1 MSHSIR
7 RASATETGAAFP
19 TISSASARAAPS
31 SSSPG
36 CTDRTS
42 PPSSASAAVNTRPV
56 VTHSIAREMPTMR
69 GRNHDEHASGTIPR
83 RANTNPSLA
92 SSATNRTS
100 IGRVIVTPTPTAGPL
115 IAAKT
120 GLSDEKIRSDT
131 VPPVSRGTASS
142 VCTSR
147 QSNVS
152 PPPPRSAPA
161 QNARPAP
168 VTMTARTSSSASEAS
183 NASMSSRPIS
193 AVNAFRRSGRLS
205 VMVRTPSA
213 TSEVIVS
220 KSMGGIVVHT
230 VAMRRRHS
238 RLGYALA
245 ASAATM
251 WALNGSL
258 SRLLLDDGVSA
269 LRLGE
274 LRGVLSFVMLAAA
287 LAIARPRLLRV
298 RRQDIPRL
306 AFLGVVGLA
315 GVHATYFFAI
325 SRLDVGVAL
334 VIQYLGPLI
343 LLLWLRLVHR
353 RQLQRSLWGAA
364 VLSVIGCFL
373 VVQAWNPGAID
384 GLGLL
389 AAFGAAVTFAIYLY
403 SSEQAGHRYEPVT
416 TLVWGFGFAVI
427 GTLLPF
433 VCIVAALRHVPAS
446 RAAVVATLEP
456 VLAAIIA
463 WPVLGQDLDVA
474 QIAGGL
480 IVVGAVVWVQIQ
492 RPAGEE
498 EAAPAYRES
507 TAAAVR

>member
-1 MSHSIR
+1 
-7 RASATETGAAFP
+7 
-19 TISSASARAAPS
+19 
-31 SSSPG
+31 
-36 CTDRTS
+36 
-42 PPSSASAAVNTRPV
+42 
-56 VTHSIAREMPTMR
+56 
-69 GRNHDEHASGTIPR
+69 
-83 RANTNPSLA
+83 
-92 SSATNRTS
+92 
-100 IGRVIVTPTPTAGPL
+100 
-115 IAAKT
+115 
-120 GLSDEKIRSDT
+120 
-131 VPPVSRGTASS
+131 
-142 VCTSR
+142 
-147 QSNVS
+147 
-152 PPPPRSAPA
+152 
-161 QNARPAP
+161 
-168 VTMTARTSSSASEAS
+168 
-183 NASMSSRPIS
+183 
-193 AVNAFRRSGRLS
+193 
-205 VMVRTPSA
+205 
-213 TSEVIVS
+213 
-220 KSMGGIVVHT
+220 MGEIVVHT
-230 VAMRRRHS
+230 VAMRPRHS

-269 LRLGE
+269 LRLAQ
-274 LRGVLSFVMLAAA
+274 LRGVLSFVLLAAA
-287 LAIARPRLLRV
+287 LAIARPRLLRI

-389 AAFGAAVTFAIYLY
+389 AAFGAAITFAIYLY
-403 SSEQAGHRYEPVT
+403 SSEQAGPRYEPVT
-416 TLVWGFGFAVI
+416 TLVWGFGFASLFWLVVQPPWSFPFAEFTSAENIALGLGVAVI

-474 QIAGGL
+474 QILGGL

>member
-1 MSHSIR
+1 M
-7 RASATETGAAFP
+7 
-19 TISSASARAAPS
+19 
-31 SSSPG
+31 
-36 CTDRTS
+36 
-42 PPSSASAAVNTRPV
+42 RP
-56 VTHSIAREMPTMR
+56 
-69 GRNHDEHASGTIPR
+69 
-83 RANTNPSLA
+83 
-92 SSATNRTS
+92 
-100 IGRVIVTPTPTAGPL
+100 
-115 IAAKT
+115 
-120 GLSDEKIRSDT
+120 
-131 VPPVSRGTASS
+131 
-142 VCTSR
+142 
-147 QSNVS
+147 
-152 PPPPRSAPA
+152 
-161 QNARPAP
+161 
-168 VTMTARTSSSASEAS
+168 
-183 NASMSSRPIS
+183 
-193 AVNAFRRSGRLS
+193 
-205 VMVRTPSA
+205 
-213 TSEVIVS
+213 
-220 KSMGGIVVHT
+220 
-230 VAMRRRHS
+230 RHS

-269 LRLGE
+269 LRLAQ
-274 LRGVLSFVMLAAA
+274 LRGVLSFVLLAAA
-287 LAIARPRLLRV
+287 LTIARPRLLRV

-306 AFLGVVGLA
+306 AFLGVIGLA

-389 AAFGAAVTFAIYLY
+389 AAFGAAITFAIYLY

-416 TLVWGFGFAVI
+416 TLVWGFGFASLFWLVVQPPWSFPFAEFTSAENIALGLGVAVI

-492 RPAGEE
+492 RPAGDE

>member
-1 MSHSIR
+1 
-7 RASATETGAAFP
+7 
-19 TISSASARAAPS
+19 
-31 SSSPG
+31 
-36 CTDRTS
+36 
-42 PPSSASAAVNTRPV
+42 
-56 VTHSIAREMPTMR
+56 
-69 GRNHDEHASGTIPR
+69 
-83 RANTNPSLA
+83 
-92 SSATNRTS
+92 
-100 IGRVIVTPTPTAGPL
+100 
-115 IAAKT
+115 
-120 GLSDEKIRSDT
+120 
-131 VPPVSRGTASS
+131 
-142 VCTSR
+142 
-147 QSNVS
+147 
-152 PPPPRSAPA
+152 
-161 QNARPAP
+161 
-168 VTMTARTSSSASEAS
+168 
-183 NASMSSRPIS
+183 
-193 AVNAFRRSGRLS
+193 
-205 VMVRTPSA
+205 
-213 TSEVIVS
+213 
-220 KSMGGIVVHT
+220 
-230 VAMRRRHS
+230 
-238 RLGYALA
+238 
-245 ASAATM
+245 M

-269 LRLGE
+269 LRLAE
-274 LRGVLSFVMLAAA
+274 LRGVLSFVFLAAA
-287 LAIARPRLLRV
+287 LAVARPRLLRI

-306 AFLGVVGLA
+306 AFLGIVGLA

-389 AAFGAAVTFAIYLY
+389 AAFGAAITFAIYLY

-416 TLVWGFGFAVI
+416 TLVWGFGFASLFWLVVQPPWSFPFAEFSSAENIALGLGVAVI

-480 IVVGAVVWVQIQ
+480 IVVGAVVWVQMQ
-492 RPAGEE
+492 RPAGDE

>member
-1 MSHSIR
+1 
-7 RASATETGAAFP
+7 
-19 TISSASARAAPS
+19 
-31 SSSPG
+31 
-36 CTDRTS
+36 
-42 PPSSASAAVNTRPV
+42 
-56 VTHSIAREMPTMR
+56 
-69 GRNHDEHASGTIPR
+69 
-83 RANTNPSLA
+83 
-92 SSATNRTS
+92 
-100 IGRVIVTPTPTAGPL
+100 
-115 IAAKT
+115 
-120 GLSDEKIRSDT
+120 
-131 VPPVSRGTASS
+131 
-142 VCTSR
+142 
-147 QSNVS
+147 
-152 PPPPRSAPA
+152 
-161 QNARPAP
+161 
-168 VTMTARTSSSASEAS
+168 
-183 NASMSSRPIS
+183 
-193 AVNAFRRSGRLS
+193 
-205 VMVRTPSA
+205 
-213 TSEVIVS
+213 
-220 KSMGGIVVHT
+220 MGGIVVHT
-230 VAMRRRHS
+230 VAMRPRHS

-269 LRLGE
+269 LRLAE

-287 LAIARPRLLRV
+287 LAIARPRLLRI

-306 AFLGVVGLA
+306 AFLGIVGLA

-416 TLVWGFGFAVI
+416 TLVWGFGFASLFWLVVQPPWSFPFAEFTSAENIALGLGVAVI

>member
-1 MSHSIR
+1 
-7 RASATETGAAFP
+7 
-19 TISSASARAAPS
+19 
-31 SSSPG
+31 
-36 CTDRTS
+36 
-42 PPSSASAAVNTRPV
+42 
-56 VTHSIAREMPTMR
+56 
-69 GRNHDEHASGTIPR
+69 
-83 RANTNPSLA
+83 
-92 SSATNRTS
+92 
-100 IGRVIVTPTPTAGPL
+100 
-115 IAAKT
+115 
-120 GLSDEKIRSDT
+120 
-131 VPPVSRGTASS
+131 
-142 VCTSR
+142 
-147 QSNVS
+147 
-152 PPPPRSAPA
+152 
-161 QNARPAP
+161 
-168 VTMTARTSSSASEAS
+168 
-183 NASMSSRPIS
+183 
-193 AVNAFRRSGRLS
+193 
-205 VMVRTPSA
+205 
-213 TSEVIVS
+213 
-220 KSMGGIVVHT
+220 MGEIVVHT
-230 VAMRRRHS
+230 VAMRPRHS

-269 LRLGE
+269 LRLAQ
-274 LRGVLSFVMLAAA
+274 LRGVLSFVLLAAA

-364 VLSVIGCFL
+364 VLSAIGCFL

-389 AAFGAAVTFAIYLY
+389 AAFGAAITFAIYLY

-416 TLVWGFGFAVI
+416 TLVWGFGFASLFWLVVQPPWSFPFAEFTSAENIALGLGVAVI

-492 RPAGEE
+492 RPAGDE

>member
-1 MSHSIR
+1 
-7 RASATETGAAFP
+7 
-19 TISSASARAAPS
+19 
-31 SSSPG
+31 
-36 CTDRTS
+36 
-42 PPSSASAAVNTRPV
+42 
-56 VTHSIAREMPTMR
+56 
-69 GRNHDEHASGTIPR
+69 
-83 RANTNPSLA
+83 
-92 SSATNRTS
+92 
-100 IGRVIVTPTPTAGPL
+100 
-115 IAAKT
+115 
-120 GLSDEKIRSDT
+120 
-131 VPPVSRGTASS
+131 
-142 VCTSR
+142 
-147 QSNVS
+147 
-152 PPPPRSAPA
+152 
-161 QNARPAP
+161 
-168 VTMTARTSSSASEAS
+168 
-183 NASMSSRPIS
+183 
-193 AVNAFRRSGRLS
+193 
-205 VMVRTPSA
+205 
-213 TSEVIVS
+213 
-220 KSMGGIVVHT
+220 
-230 VAMRRRHS
+230 
-238 RLGYALA
+238 
-245 ASAATM
+245 M

-269 LRLGE
+269 LRLAE
-274 LRGVLSFVMLAAA
+274 LRGVLSFVLLAAA
-287 LAIARPRLLRV
+287 LAIARPRLLRI

-389 AAFGAAVTFAIYLY
+389 AAFGAAITFAIYLY

-416 TLVWGFGFAVI
+416 TLVWGFGFASLFWLVVQPPWSFPFAEFTSAENIALGLGVAVI

>member
-1 MSHSIR
+1 
-7 RASATETGAAFP
+7 
-19 TISSASARAAPS
+19 
-31 SSSPG
+31 
-36 CTDRTS
+36 
-42 PPSSASAAVNTRPV
+42 
-56 VTHSIAREMPTMR
+56 
-69 GRNHDEHASGTIPR
+69 
-83 RANTNPSLA
+83 
-92 SSATNRTS
+92 
-100 IGRVIVTPTPTAGPL
+100 
-115 IAAKT
+115 
-120 GLSDEKIRSDT
+120 
-131 VPPVSRGTASS
+131 
-142 VCTSR
+142 
-147 QSNVS
+147 
-152 PPPPRSAPA
+152 
-161 QNARPAP
+161 
-168 VTMTARTSSSASEAS
+168 
-183 NASMSSRPIS
+183 
-193 AVNAFRRSGRLS
+193 
-205 VMVRTPSA
+205 
-213 TSEVIVS
+213 
-220 KSMGGIVVHT
+220 MGEIVVHT
-230 VAMRRRHS
+230 VAMRPRHS

-269 LRLGE
+269 LRLAQ
-274 LRGVLSFVMLAAA
+274 LRGVLSFVLLAAA

-334 VIQYLGPLI
+334 IIQYLGPLI

-389 AAFGAAVTFAIYLY
+389 AAFGAAITFAIYLY

-416 TLVWGFGFAVI
+416 TLVWGFGFASLFWLVVQPPWSFPFAEFTSAENIALGLGVAVI

-492 RPAGEE
+492 RPAGDE

>member
-1 MSHSIR
+1 M
-7 RASATETGAAFP
+7 
-19 TISSASARAAPS
+19 
-31 SSSPG
+31 
-36 CTDRTS
+36 
-42 PPSSASAAVNTRPV
+42 RP
-56 VTHSIAREMPTMR
+56 
-69 GRNHDEHASGTIPR
+69 
-83 RANTNPSLA
+83 
-92 SSATNRTS
+92 
-100 IGRVIVTPTPTAGPL
+100 
-115 IAAKT
+115 
-120 GLSDEKIRSDT
+120 
-131 VPPVSRGTASS
+131 
-142 VCTSR
+142 
-147 QSNVS
+147 
-152 PPPPRSAPA
+152 
-161 QNARPAP
+161 
-168 VTMTARTSSSASEAS
+168 
-183 NASMSSRPIS
+183 
-193 AVNAFRRSGRLS
+193 
-205 VMVRTPSA
+205 
-213 TSEVIVS
+213 
-220 KSMGGIVVHT
+220 
-230 VAMRRRHS
+230 RHP

-269 LRLGE
+269 LRLAE
-274 LRGVLSFVMLAAA
+274 LRGVLSFVLLASA
-287 LAIARPRLLRV
+287 LAIARPRLLRI
-298 RRQDIPRL
+298 RRQDVPRL
-306 AFLGVVGLA
+306 AFLGIVGLA

-389 AAFGAAVTFAIYLY
+389 AAFGAAITFAIYLY

-416 TLVWGFGFAVI
+416 TLVWGFGFASLFWLVVQPPWSFPFAEFTSAENIALGLGVAVI

>member
-1 MSHSIR
+1 M
-7 RASATETGAAFP
+7 
-19 TISSASARAAPS
+19 
-31 SSSPG
+31 
-36 CTDRTS
+36 
-42 PPSSASAAVNTRPV
+42 RP
-56 VTHSIAREMPTMR
+56 
-69 GRNHDEHASGTIPR
+69 
-83 RANTNPSLA
+83 
-92 SSATNRTS
+92 
-100 IGRVIVTPTPTAGPL
+100 
-115 IAAKT
+115 
-120 GLSDEKIRSDT
+120 
-131 VPPVSRGTASS
+131 
-142 VCTSR
+142 
-147 QSNVS
+147 
-152 PPPPRSAPA
+152 
-161 QNARPAP
+161 
-168 VTMTARTSSSASEAS
+168 
-183 NASMSSRPIS
+183 
-193 AVNAFRRSGRLS
+193 
-205 VMVRTPSA
+205 
-213 TSEVIVS
+213 
-220 KSMGGIVVHT
+220 
-230 VAMRRRHS
+230 RHP

-269 LRLGE
+269 LRLAE
-274 LRGVLSFVMLAAA
+274 LRGILSFVFLAAA
-287 LAIARPRLLRV
+287 LAVARPRLLRI

-306 AFLGVVGLA
+306 AFLGIVGLA

-384 GLGLL
+384 GVGLL
-389 AAFGAAVTFAIYLY
+389 AAFGAAITFAIYLY

-416 TLVWGFGFAVI
+416 TLVWGFGFASLFWLVVQPPWSFPFAEFSSAENIALGLGVAVI
-427 GTLLPF
+427 GTLLTF

-480 IVVGAVVWVQIQ
+480 IVVGAVVWVQMQ
-492 RPAGEE
+492 RPAGDE

>member
-1 MSHSIR
+1 
-7 RASATETGAAFP
+7 
-19 TISSASARAAPS
+19 
-31 SSSPG
+31 
-36 CTDRTS
+36 
-42 PPSSASAAVNTRPV
+42 
-56 VTHSIAREMPTMR
+56 
-69 GRNHDEHASGTIPR
+69 
-83 RANTNPSLA
+83 
-92 SSATNRTS
+92 
-100 IGRVIVTPTPTAGPL
+100 
-115 IAAKT
+115 
-120 GLSDEKIRSDT
+120 
-131 VPPVSRGTASS
+131 
-142 VCTSR
+142 
-147 QSNVS
+147 
-152 PPPPRSAPA
+152 
-161 QNARPAP
+161 
-168 VTMTARTSSSASEAS
+168 
-183 NASMSSRPIS
+183 
-193 AVNAFRRSGRLS
+193 
-205 VMVRTPSA
+205 
-213 TSEVIVS
+213 
-220 KSMGGIVVHT
+220 MGGIVVHT
-230 VAMRRRHS
+230 VAMRPRHP

-269 LRLGE
+269 LRLAE
-274 LRGVLSFVMLAAA
+274 LRGVLSFVLLGAA
-287 LAIARPRLLRV
+287 LAIVRPRLLRI

-306 AFLGVVGLA
+306 AFLGIVGLA

-416 TLVWGFGFAVI
+416 TLVWGFGFASLFWLVVQPPWSFPFAEFTSAENIALGLGVAVI

-474 QIAGGL
+474 QITGGL

>member
-1 MSHSIR
+1 M
-7 RASATETGAAFP
+7 
-19 TISSASARAAPS
+19 
-31 SSSPG
+31 
-36 CTDRTS
+36 
-42 PPSSASAAVNTRPV
+42 RP
-56 VTHSIAREMPTMR
+56 
-69 GRNHDEHASGTIPR
+69 
-83 RANTNPSLA
+83 
-92 SSATNRTS
+92 
-100 IGRVIVTPTPTAGPL
+100 
-115 IAAKT
+115 
-120 GLSDEKIRSDT
+120 
-131 VPPVSRGTASS
+131 
-142 VCTSR
+142 
-147 QSNVS
+147 
-152 PPPPRSAPA
+152 
-161 QNARPAP
+161 
-168 VTMTARTSSSASEAS
+168 
-183 NASMSSRPIS
+183 
-193 AVNAFRRSGRLS
+193 
-205 VMVRTPSA
+205 
-213 TSEVIVS
+213 
-220 KSMGGIVVHT
+220 
-230 VAMRRRHS
+230 RHS

-269 LRLGE
+269 LRLAE
-274 LRGVLSFVMLAAA
+274 LRGVLSFVLLATA
-287 LAIARPRLLRV
+287 LAIARPRLLRI

-306 AFLGVVGLA
+306 AFLGIVGLA

-343 LLLWLRLVHR
+343 LLLWLRLVLR

-389 AAFGAAVTFAIYLY
+389 AAFGAAITFAIYLY

-416 TLVWGFGFAVI
+416 TLVWGFGFASLFWLVVQPPWSFPFAEFTSAENIALGLGVAVI

>member
-1 MSHSIR
+1 
-7 RASATETGAAFP
+7 
-19 TISSASARAAPS
+19 
-31 SSSPG
+31 
-36 CTDRTS
+36 
-42 PPSSASAAVNTRPV
+42 
-56 VTHSIAREMPTMR
+56 
-69 GRNHDEHASGTIPR
+69 
-83 RANTNPSLA
+83 
-92 SSATNRTS
+92 
-100 IGRVIVTPTPTAGPL
+100 
-115 IAAKT
+115 
-120 GLSDEKIRSDT
+120 
-131 VPPVSRGTASS
+131 
-142 VCTSR
+142 
-147 QSNVS
+147 
-152 PPPPRSAPA
+152 
-161 QNARPAP
+161 
-168 VTMTARTSSSASEAS
+168 
-183 NASMSSRPIS
+183 
-193 AVNAFRRSGRLS
+193 
-205 VMVRTPSA
+205 
-213 TSEVIVS
+213 
-220 KSMGGIVVHT
+220 
-230 VAMRRRHS
+230 
-238 RLGYALA
+238 
-245 ASAATM
+245 M

-269 LRLGE
+269 LRLAE
-274 LRGVLSFVMLAAA
+274 LRGVLSFVFLAAA
-287 LAIARPRLLRV
+287 LAVARPRLLRI
-298 RRQDIPRL
+298 RRQDVPRL

-389 AAFGAAVTFAIYLY
+389 AAFGAAITFAIYLY

-416 TLVWGFGFAVI
+416 TLVWGFGFASLFWLVVQPPWSFPFAEFSSAENIALGLGVAVI

-480 IVVGAVVWVQIQ
+480 IVVGAVVWVQMQ
-492 RPAGEE
+492 RPAGDE

>member
-1 MSHSIR
+1 M
-7 RASATETGAAFP
+7 
-19 TISSASARAAPS
+19 
-31 SSSPG
+31 
-36 CTDRTS
+36 
-42 PPSSASAAVNTRPV
+42 RP
-56 VTHSIAREMPTMR
+56 
-69 GRNHDEHASGTIPR
+69 
-83 RANTNPSLA
+83 
-92 SSATNRTS
+92 
-100 IGRVIVTPTPTAGPL
+100 
-115 IAAKT
+115 
-120 GLSDEKIRSDT
+120 
-131 VPPVSRGTASS
+131 
-142 VCTSR
+142 
-147 QSNVS
+147 
-152 PPPPRSAPA
+152 
-161 QNARPAP
+161 
-168 VTMTARTSSSASEAS
+168 
-183 NASMSSRPIS
+183 
-193 AVNAFRRSGRLS
+193 
-205 VMVRTPSA
+205 
-213 TSEVIVS
+213 
-220 KSMGGIVVHT
+220 
-230 VAMRRRHS
+230 RHP

-245 ASAATM
+245 ATAATM

-269 LRLGE
+269 LRLAE
-274 LRGVLSFVMLAAA
+274 LRGVLSFVMLATA
-287 LAIARPRLLRV
+287 LAIARPRLLRI

-315 GVHATYFFAI
+315 GVHATYFFSI

-364 VLSVIGCFL
+364 GLSVIGCFL

-389 AAFGAAVTFAIYLY
+389 AAFGAAITFAIYLY

-416 TLVWGFGFAVI
+416 TLVWGFGFASLFWLVVQPPWSFPFAEFSSAENI
-427 GTLLPF
+427 ALGLGVAIVGTLLPF

-492 RPAGEE
+492 RPAGDE

>member
-1 MSHSIR
+1 M
-7 RASATETGAAFP
+7 AE
-19 TISSASARAAPS
+19 
-31 SSSPG
+31 
-36 CTDRTS
+36 
-42 PPSSASAAVNTRPV
+42 
-56 VTHSIAREMPTMR
+56 
-69 GRNHDEHASGTIPR
+69 
-83 RANTNPSLA
+83 
-92 SSATNRTS
+92 
-100 IGRVIVTPTPTAGPL
+100 
-115 IAAKT
+115 
-120 GLSDEKIRSDT
+120 
-131 VPPVSRGTASS
+131 
-142 VCTSR
+142 
-147 QSNVS
+147 
-152 PPPPRSAPA
+152 
-161 QNARPAP
+161 
-168 VTMTARTSSSASEAS
+168 
-183 NASMSSRPIS
+183 
-193 AVNAFRRSGRLS
+193 
-205 VMVRTPSA
+205 
-213 TSEVIVS
+213 
-220 KSMGGIVVHT
+220 IVVHT
-230 VAMRRRHS
+230 VAMRPRHP

-269 LRLGE
+269 LRLAQ
-274 LRGVLSFVMLAAA
+274 LRGVLSFVLLAAA
-287 LAIARPRLLRV
+287 LAIARPRLLRI

-306 AFLGVVGLA
+306 AFLGIVGLA

-416 TLVWGFGFAVI
+416 TLVWGFGFASLFWLVVQPPWSFPFAEFTSAENIALGLGVAVI

>member
-1 MSHSIR
+1 
-7 RASATETGAAFP
+7 
-19 TISSASARAAPS
+19 
-31 SSSPG
+31 
-36 CTDRTS
+36 
-42 PPSSASAAVNTRPV
+42 
-56 VTHSIAREMPTMR
+56 
-69 GRNHDEHASGTIPR
+69 
-83 RANTNPSLA
+83 
-92 SSATNRTS
+92 
-100 IGRVIVTPTPTAGPL
+100 
-115 IAAKT
+115 
-120 GLSDEKIRSDT
+120 
-131 VPPVSRGTASS
+131 
-142 VCTSR
+142 
-147 QSNVS
+147 
-152 PPPPRSAPA
+152 
-161 QNARPAP
+161 
-168 VTMTARTSSSASEAS
+168 
-183 NASMSSRPIS
+183 
-193 AVNAFRRSGRLS
+193 
-205 VMVRTPSA
+205 
-213 TSEVIVS
+213 
-220 KSMGGIVVHT
+220 
-230 VAMRRRHS
+230 
-238 RLGYALA
+238 
-245 ASAATM
+245 M

-269 LRLGE
+269 LRLAE
-274 LRGVLSFVMLAAA
+274 LRGVLSFVFLAAA
-287 LAIARPRLLRV
+287 LAVVRPRLLRI

-389 AAFGAAVTFAIYLY
+389 AAFGAAITFAIYLY

-416 TLVWGFGFAVI
+416 TLVWGFGFASLFWLVVQPPWSFPFAEFTSAENIALSLGVAVI

-480 IVVGAVVWVQIQ
+480 IVVGAVVWVQMQ
-492 RPAGEE
+492 RPAGDE